1 MKRLACVFALLAVA
15 CGGSS
20 AADKTAPATTT
31 VAEPAPPPA
40 AEPARN
46 EQLNA
51 FFEEVFQRDLARS
64 PMRQT
69 YLGVKSEAWAEW
81 DDISDERAR
90 EDLELAKADLERLR
104 TFDPATLNAEDRL
117 SYRLFEYDTERDIAG
132 FEWRFHSYPV
142 NQMFGMHS
150 WVPAFLMN
158 FHRVDTREDAEAYI
172 SRLEKLEELFAQLEV
187 NLKVRQDKG
196 ILPPKFVFPMVLD
209 DSKNIITGAPFDKS
223 GADSDLWA
231 DLERKVEALE
241 IDEAAKAVLL
251 ERARK
256 ALLESVKP
264 AYQSLVALLKEQEKL
279 ATTDDGAWKL
289 PDGAAFYDHALQRTT
304 TTELGA
310 AEIHEIGL
318 RETERIHEEMRTI
331 MKQVGFEG
339 TLQEFFVHMRTNPE
353 FILSNDD
360 AGRAAYLKLAEDYV
374 AGITPR
380 LDELFI
386 TKPKAPLVVKRV
398 EPYREKSAGKA
409 FYNGPTPDGSRPG
422 IFYANL
428 HDMAEMPTYQLEALV
443 YHEGIPGH
451 HMQTAI
457 SYEQED
463 LPSFRRFSGYTAYNE
478 GWGLYSELV
487 PKEMGFYQ
495 DPYSDFGRLAMELW
509 RAGRLVV
516 DTGIHHQKWT
526 RQQAIDWLIANTPNP
541 EGDAVKAIERYIVM
555 PSQATAYK
563 IGMLKILELRERGQA
578 ELGERFDI
586 RAFHEVVL
594 TSGPV
599 PLTIL
604 EEQVEAWLER
614 ERPKGSR

>member
-20 AADKTAPATTT
+20 ASDRSPPAPTTT
-31 VAEPAPPPA
+31 VAEPAPPA

-46 EQLNA
+46 EELNA

-90 EDLELAKADLERLR
+90 EDHELARADLERLR
-104 TFDPATLNAEDRL
+104 TFDPASLDAEDRL
-117 SYRLFEYDTERDIAG
+117 SYRLFEYDTERDLAG

-142 NQMFGMHS
+142 NQMFGLHS

-158 FHRVDTREDAEAYI
+158 FHRIDTREDAEAYI
-172 SRLEKLEELFAQLEV
+172 SRLEKLKDLFAQLEV
-187 NLKVRQDKG
+187 NLRARQDKG
-196 ILPPKFVFPMVLD
+196 ILPPKFVFPMVID

-223 GADSDLWA
+223 GTDSDLYA
-231 DLERKVEALE
+231 DIKRKVEALDL
-241 IDEAAKAVLL
+241 DEAARAELL
-251 ERARK
+251 ARARK

-264 AYQSLVALLKEQEKL
+264 AYQSLIALLEQQAKL

-289 PDGAAFYDHALQRTT
+289 PDGPAFYDFALQRTT
-304 TTELGA
+304 TTELDA
-310 AEIHEIGL
+310 AEIHAIGL
-318 RETERIHEEMRTI
+318 RETERIHDEMSAI
-331 MKQVGFEG
+331 MKKVGFEG
-339 TLQEFFVHMRTNPE
+339 TLQEFFAHMRTNPD

-360 AGRAAYLKLAEDYV
+360 AGRAAYLKMAEDYV

-386 TKPKAPLVVKRV
+386 TMPKAPLVVKRV

-428 HDMAEMPTYQLEALV
+428 HDMADMPTYQLEALV
-443 YHEGIPGH
+443 YHEGLPGH

-457 SYEQED
+457 AYEQEN

-487 PKEMGFYQ
+487 PKEMGFYR

-541 EGDAVKAIERYIVM
+541 EGDAIKAIERYIVM

-563 IGMLKILELRERGQA
+563 IGMLKILELRERA
-578 ELGERFDI
+578 RAALGDRFDI

-594 TSGPV
+594 TSGAV
-599 PLTIL
+599 PLTVL
-604 EEQVEAWLER
+604 EEQVEAWLDR
-614 ERPKGSR
+614 ERTKAPR